1 VRRIVLALVLAFV
14 AAGCGGGDDEPE
26 EHPAAA
32 MARVVQHELAGR
44 RGHSWDLLVREQ
56 RRVVARGL
64 YVRCSPGEPIRDAKV
79 VVLGVEDE
87 TFTVPALGPTATK
100 AVRWR
105 MTVPVPDDEPVTLSR
120 TGHLIAQDG
129 KWRWTLSADSFA
141 LFEAGD
147 CP

>member
-1 VRRIVLALVLAFV
+1 
-14 AAGCGGGDDEPE
+14 
-26 EHPAAA
+26 

-56 RRVVARGL
+56 RDLINRGL
-64 YVRCSPGEPIRDAKV
+64 YVRCSPGSPIHDAKV
-79 VVLGVEDE
+79 VVLGVTDE

-105 MTVPVPDDEPVTLSR
+105 MIVPVPDDEPLTLSR

-129 KWRWTLSADSFA
+129 KWRWTLSAESFA
-141 LFEAGD
+141 VLESGG